1 MTLAAL
7 AASSAA
13 TSQDVDTGVVCFL
26 VIAAMSVA
34 LVFLFRSMNKQF
46 KKIGPPPDPDLVADL
61 GAQLSS
67 DAPNS
72 QH

>member
-1 MTLAAL
+1 MTLAGL
-7 AASSAA
+7 ATSSAGS
-13 TSQDVDTGVVCFL
+13 SQDVYTGVVCFL

-46 KKIGPPPDPDLVADL
+46 KKIGSAPDP
-61 GAQLSS
+61 

-72 QH
+72 QQ